1 MRNGSYLLLLLCVL
15 SALNLRAQTLLVSG
29 TVLDAKTTAPVP
41 FASVGVP
48 NAALGTV
55 ADALGHFRFTLPAP
69 PAAGQQLLISCVGY
83 ETLARPLA
91 EFLGHSPTVQ
101 LAPSTVSLAAVTV
114 RPGKVKTK
122 TFGRTSSSTLMGASL
137 YTEPNLTDDGLA
149 KEQGTVIP
157 VDEECLLQDFNF
169 HVAFNRFKSVKFR
182 LNLYSVKAGLPDQPL
197 LTQDIRFDVTQ
208 PRGWVKVDLRPYHI
222 FLQGHR
228 EVAATLQWLQSEA
241 IEGNYK
247 AFGIS
252 AVPLPGHGV
261 LTRNKSQAQWREIK
275 PGYLSFYLT
284 ADSYRGG
291 KPTTTPAAVAEN
303 TLPDSLRYL
312 RYLSATP
319 PELTNPQHYGENAA
333 VGHYVAVQGGK
344 LYVERYGKGEP
355 LLLLHG
361 NSQSIAAFQLQIGQL
376 AKHYEVIA
384 VDTRGQGKSLDFTT
398 GNLTYDLFATDIRQL
413 LDSLHLRKVHIVG
426 WSDGGNTALKLAL
439 QYPTYINRIVLM
451 GANLFPTAE
460 ALEPDFL
467 QLLQRQWREAAKSPE
482 AQARQPTRL
491 LRLLLQEPHMT
502 FEELHSITA
511 PVLVMA
517 GQHDVIREAH
527 TRAIAEHLP
536 KAQLMILTGASHYAP
551 QEVPQVFN
559 EAVLR
564 FLGQPGLPLAH

>member
-1 MRNGSYLLLLLCVL
+1 MPFRSYLLTVFFTFFAF
-15 SALNLRAQTLLVSG
+15 SLRAQTLLVSG
-29 TVLDAKTTAPVP
+29 TVLDAKTDAPVP
-41 FASVGVP
+41 FVSVGAP
-48 NAALGTV
+48 NSALGTV

-91 EFLGHSPTVQ
+91 EFLGHSPTVR
-101 LAPSTVSLAAVTV
+101 LAPVAVSLAAVTV

-122 TFGRTSSSTLMGASL
+122 VFGRTSSSSFMGANL

-149 KEQGTVIP
+149 KEQGTVLP
-157 VDEECLLQDFNF
+157 VDEECLLQDYNF
-169 HVAFNRFKSVKFR
+169 HVAFNHFKSVKFR

-197 LTQDIRFDVTQ
+197 LTQDIRFDVMQ

-228 EVAATLQWLQSEA
+228 EVAATLQWLQSET

-247 AFGIS
+247 AFGVS
-252 AVPLPGHGV
+252 AVPLPSHSV

-291 KPTTTPAAVAEN
+291 KPTTPAAAVAEN

-312 RYLSATP
+312 RYLSVTP
-319 PELTNPQHYGENAA
+319 PELPNRQHYGENAA
-333 VGHYVAVQGGK
+333 LGHYVAVQGAK

-361 NSQSIAAFQLQIGQL
+361 NSQSISAFQLQIGKL

-384 VDTRGQGKSLDFTT
+384 VDTRAQGKSPDFTT
-398 GNLTYDLFATDIRQL
+398 GNLTYDLFAADIRQL
-413 LDSLHLRKVHIVG
+413 LDSLNLRKVHVLG

-439 QYPTYINRIVLM
+439 QYPTYVNRMVLM

-460 ALEPDFL
+460 AIEPELL
-467 QLLQRQWREAAKSPE
+467 QLLQRQWQEAAKTPE
-482 AQARQPTRL
+482 AQTSQPTRL

-502 FEELHSITA
+502 FEELHTITA
-511 PVLVMA
+511 PILVMA

-536 KAQLMILTGASHYAP
+536 KAQLVIIPGASHYAP
-551 QEVPQVFN
+551 QEVPHVFN

-564 FLGQPGLPLAH
+564 FLGQPALPLAH